1 MNVKLTRAE
10 LLNVAEAD
18 VVTLLCKQDE
28 YGPSWKR
35 RGGIGAFMM
44 LARKW
49 DRLEE
54 QVQRDGYD
62 IFASCAHDMRSE
74 GILDDIA
81 DLRRYL
87 LLVEAQV
94 IQNSSAELQ
103 ASNFCTS
110 CENPGLCLDAKKC
123 RRKDK
128 LPSSS
133 KPSSYHASSGT
144 A

>member
-1 MNVKLTRAE
+1 MDMRELTQAE
-10 LLNVAEAD
+10 LLSVAEAD
-18 VVTLLCKQDE
+18 VVTLLRKQTE

-35 RGGIGAFMM
+35 RGGVGAFMM

-54 QVQRDGYD
+54 QVKRDGYD
-62 IFASCAHDMRSE
+62 IFASCANDTRPE

-94 IQNSSAELQ
+94 MLGRVPAEY
-103 ASNFCTS
+103 
-110 CENPGLCLDAKKC
+110 LD
-123 RRKDK
+123 RKDGHPGICEYEGCGRVV
-128 LPSSS
+128 LPGSRFCAAH
-133 KPSSYHASSGT
+133 YRGAV